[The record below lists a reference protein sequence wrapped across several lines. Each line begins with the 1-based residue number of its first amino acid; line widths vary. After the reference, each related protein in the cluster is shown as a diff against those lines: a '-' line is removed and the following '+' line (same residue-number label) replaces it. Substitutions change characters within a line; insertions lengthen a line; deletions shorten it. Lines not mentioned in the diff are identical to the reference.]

1 MKNLVVDI
9 GNTSAKVGIFRKEEL
24 LEEKVFVDEKALE
37 VFLQSVQ
44 ADAILL
50 SSVRMQ
56 PELLLEK
63 ITQIP
68 IRYLLTHTLPL
79 PIVNAYAT
87 PETLGMDRLAAVCGA
102 RSLFRD
108 QHSLVIDCGTCITYD
123 FIDASSVYQG
133 GAISPGLSMRLRAM
147 HAFTAKL
154 PLVEVQDVPL
164 IANSTVTCLQ
174 SGALNGM
181 RAEIEGTIERY
192 QQHYAELRVILCG
205 GDTHFFENSLK
216 GAIFAVQNLV
226 LRGLN
231 SILLH
236 NVSQ

>member
-9 GNTSAKVGIFRKEEL
+9 GNTSTKVGIFKNAEWVEEYVFSGPIE
-24 LEEKVFVDEKALE
+24 LEEFISATH
-37 VFLQSVQ
+37 
-44 ADAILL
+44 ADAMIV
-50 SSVRMQ
+50 SSVRQ
-56 PELLLEK
+56 HPNLLLERARH
-63 ITQIP
+63 IP
-68 IRYLLTHTLPL
+68 KHFLLTADLPL
-79 PIVNAYAT
+79 PILNAYAT

-102 RSLFRD
+102 RTLFPGENC
-108 QHSLVIDCGTCITYD
+108 LVVDSGTCITYD
-123 FIDASSVYQG
+123 FIDATSTYLG
-133 GAISPGLSMRLRAM
+133 GSIAPGLSMRLRAM
-147 HAFTAKL
+147 HEFTAKL
-154 PLVEVQDVPL
+154 PLLKPEEVTQ
-164 IANSTVTCLQ
+164 IGNSTVACMQ

-181 RAEIEGTIERY
+181 RAEIDGTIERY
-192 QQHYAELRVILCG
+192 HQHYPQIRVILCG